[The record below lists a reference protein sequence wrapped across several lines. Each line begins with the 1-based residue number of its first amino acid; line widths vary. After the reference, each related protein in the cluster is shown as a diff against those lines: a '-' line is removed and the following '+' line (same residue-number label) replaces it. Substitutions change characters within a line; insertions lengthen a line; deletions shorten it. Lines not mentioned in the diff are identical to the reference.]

1 MDNSLNY
8 EKKIS
13 FDIYKNKNA
22 LEHEKLYNEKD
33 NGTMIVEED
42 NSFYEIDL
50 ECLENINNLKK
61 KR

>member
-8 EKKIS
+8 EKKIR
-13 FDIYKNKNA
+13 FDIYKSKNA
-22 LEHEKLYNEKD
+22 LEHENLYNEKD
-33 NGTMIVEED
+33 NGTMIVDED

-61 KR
+61 NR

>member
-22 LEHEKLYNEKD
+22 LEHENLYNEKD
-33 NGTMIVEED
+33 NGTMIVDED
-42 NSFYEIDL
+42 NSFYEMDL